1 MRQKAICDHEELLDS
16 LYNRLPSSHLTYR
29 PSLPSIAK
37 EPIAPGPRVSYG
49 VNLDVD
55 SVVVRNKDGSLQ
67 RYPNQAYAHDSR
79 IGQLYY
85 LVSSGSLE
93 RVKALIDAG
102 VNYRVRG
109 DAGTTLLMHACEN
122 LRVSMVEYLLT
133 LPDIEINAQDAMG
146 YKALYFVINAGTNKD
161 ALAMR
166 LEDSDM
172 ENIINTNLM
181 GSLRVARRSVKSMI
195 KNRKG
200 RIIFIGSVVGLL
212 GSPGQMVYAST
223 KAGLIGAARSL
234 AREVGSRGVTVNVVA
249 PGYVDTD
256 MTNDLDEARK
266 DMITSSTPLG
276 RTASASEIA
285 GVVRFLASEDAS
297 YITGAVIPVDG
308 GLGMGH

>member
-1 MRQKAICDHEELLDS
+1 MSSNGVAFVTGGNRGIGLAIAQ
-16 LYNRLPSSHLTYR
+16 RF
-29 PSLPSIAK
+29 A
-37 EPIAPGPRVSYG
+37 
-49 VNLDVD
+49 
-55 SVVVRNKDGSLQ
+55 KDGFKVAISYREQ
-67 RYPNQAYAHDSR
+67 KPNDDFYM
-79 IGQLYY
+79 
-85 LVSSGSLE
+85 
-93 RVKALIDAG
+93 VKADVTDSKSIDAAI
-102 VNYRVRG
+102 
-109 DAGTTLLMHACEN
+109 DEIEKN
-122 LRVSMVEYLLT
+122 LGPLEVV
-133 LPDIEINAQDAMG
+133 
-146 YKALYFVINAGTNKD
+146 VINAGTNKD

-276 RTASASEIA
+276 RTSSASEIA

>member
-1 MRQKAICDHEELLDS
+1 MSSNGVVFVTGGNRGIGLAIAQRFAKDGFKVAISYRDQKPTDDFYMVKADVTDSKSIDSAIDEIERNL
-16 LYNRLPSSHLTYR
+16 
-29 PSLPSIAK
+29 
-37 EPIAPGPRVSYG
+37 GP
-49 VNLDVD
+49 LE
-55 SVVVRNKDGSLQ
+55 VVV
-67 RYPNQAYAHDSR
+67 
-79 IGQLYY
+79 
-85 LVSSGSLE
+85 V
-93 RVKALIDAG
+93 
-102 VNYRVRG
+102 
-109 DAGTTLLMHACEN
+109 
-122 LRVSMVEYLLT
+122 
-133 LPDIEINAQDAMG
+133 
-146 YKALYFVINAGTNKD
+146 NAGTNKD

-276 RTASASEIA
+276 RTASPSEIA
-285 GVVRFLASEDAS
+285 GVVRFLASDDAS

>member
-1 MRQKAICDHEELLDS
+1 MSSNGVVFVTGGNRGIGLAIAQRFAKDGFKVAISYRDQIPTDDFYMVKADVTDS
-16 LYNRLPSSHLTYR
+16 K
-29 PSLPSIAK
+29 SIDSAIDEIEK
-37 EPIAPGPRVSYG
+37 NLGP
-49 VNLDVD
+49 LE
-55 SVVVRNKDGSLQ
+55 VVV
-67 RYPNQAYAHDSR
+67 
-79 IGQLYY
+79 
-85 LVSSGSLE
+85 V
-93 RVKALIDAG
+93 
-102 VNYRVRG
+102 
-109 DAGTTLLMHACEN
+109 
-122 LRVSMVEYLLT
+122 
-133 LPDIEINAQDAMG
+133 
-146 YKALYFVINAGTNKD
+146 NAGTNKD

-276 RTASASEIA
+276 RTASPSEIA
-285 GVVRFLASEDAS
+285 GVVRFLASDDAS

>member
-1 MRQKAICDHEELLDS
+1 MSSNGVVFVTGGNRGIGLAIAQRFAQDGYKVAISYREQK
-16 LYNRLPSSHLTYR
+16 
-29 PSLPSIAK
+29 
-37 EPIAPGPRVSYG
+37 
-49 VNLDVD
+49 
-55 SVVVRNKDGSLQ
+55 
-67 RYPNQAYAHDSR
+67 PNDDFYM
-79 IGQLYY
+79 
-85 LVSSGSLE
+85 
-93 RVKALIDAG
+93 VKADVTDSKSIDVAI
-102 VNYRVRG
+102 
-109 DAGTTLLMHACEN
+109 DEIEKTLGPLE
-122 LRVSMVEYLLT
+122 VV
-133 LPDIEINAQDAMG
+133 
-146 YKALYFVINAGTNKD
+146 VINAGTNKD

-181 GSLRVARRSVKSMI
+181 GSIRVARRSVKSMI

-200 RIIFIGSVVGLL
+200 RIIFIGSVVGML

-285 GVVRFLASEDAS
+285 GVVSFLASEDAS

>member
-1 MRQKAICDHEELLDS
+1 MSANGVVFVTGGNRGIGLAIAQ
-16 LYNRLPSSHLTYR
+16 RF
-29 PSLPSIAK
+29 A
-37 EPIAPGPRVSYG
+37 
-49 VNLDVD
+49 
-55 SVVVRNKDGSLQ
+55 KDGFKVAISYREQ
-67 RYPNQAYAHDSR
+67 KPNDDFYM
-79 IGQLYY
+79 
-85 LVSSGSLE
+85 
-93 RVKALIDAG
+93 VKADVTDSKSIDAAI
-102 VNYRVRG
+102 
-109 DAGTTLLMHACEN
+109 DEIEKN
-122 LRVSMVEYLLT
+122 LGPLEVV
-133 LPDIEINAQDAMG
+133 
-146 YKALYFVINAGTNKD
+146 VINAGTNKD

>member
-1 MRQKAICDHEELLDS
+1 MSSNGVVFVTGGNRGIGLAIAQRFAKDGFKVAISYRDQKPSEDFYMVKADVTDSKSIDSAIDEIEKNL
-16 LYNRLPSSHLTYR
+16 
-29 PSLPSIAK
+29 
-37 EPIAPGPRVSYG
+37 GP
-49 VNLDVD
+49 LDV
-55 SVVVRNKDGSLQ
+55 V
-67 RYPNQAYAHDSR
+67 
-79 IGQLYY
+79 
-85 LVSSGSLE
+85 
-93 RVKALIDAG
+93 
-102 VNYRVRG
+102 
-109 DAGTTLLMHACEN
+109 
-122 LRVSMVEYLLT
+122 
-133 LPDIEINAQDAMG
+133 
-146 YKALYFVINAGTNKD
+146 VINAGTNKD

-266 DMITSSTPLG
+266 DMIASSTPLG

-297 YITGAVIPVDG
+297 FITGAVIPVDG

>member
-1 MRQKAICDHEELLDS
+1 MSSNGVAFVTGGNRGIGLAIAQ
-16 LYNRLPSSHLTYR
+16 RF
-29 PSLPSIAK
+29 A
-37 EPIAPGPRVSYG
+37 
-49 VNLDVD
+49 
-55 SVVVRNKDGSLQ
+55 KDGFKVAISYREQ
-67 RYPNQAYAHDSR
+67 KPNDDFYM
-79 IGQLYY
+79 
-85 LVSSGSLE
+85 
-93 RVKALIDAG
+93 VKADVTDSKSIDAAI
-102 VNYRVRG
+102 
-109 DAGTTLLMHACEN
+109 DEIEKN
-122 LRVSMVEYLLT
+122 LGPLEVV
-133 LPDIEINAQDAMG
+133 
-146 YKALYFVINAGTNKD
+146 VINAGTNKD

-276 RTASASEIA
+276 RTACASEIA

>member
-1 MRQKAICDHEELLDS
+1 MSSNGVVFVTGGNRGIGLAIAQRFAKDGFKVAISYREQKPSDDFYMVKADVTDSKSIDLAIDEIEKNL
-16 LYNRLPSSHLTYR
+16 
-29 PSLPSIAK
+29 
-37 EPIAPGPRVSYG
+37 GP
-49 VNLDVD
+49 LDV
-55 SVVVRNKDGSLQ
+55 V
-67 RYPNQAYAHDSR
+67 
-79 IGQLYY
+79 
-85 LVSSGSLE
+85 
-93 RVKALIDAG
+93 
-102 VNYRVRG
+102 
-109 DAGTTLLMHACEN
+109 
-122 LRVSMVEYLLT
+122 
-133 LPDIEINAQDAMG
+133 
-146 YKALYFVINAGTNKD
+146 VINAGTNKD

-200 RIIFIGSVVGLL
+200 TIIFIGSVVGLL

-266 DMITSSTPLG
+266 DMIASSTPLG

-297 YITGAVIPVDG
+297 FITGAVIPVDG

>member
-1 MRQKAICDHEELLDS
+1 MSSNGVVFVTGGNRGIGLAIAQRFAQDGFKVAISYREQKPAQDF
-16 LYNRLPSSHLTYR
+16 YM
-29 PSLPSIAK
+29 
-37 EPIAPGPRVSYG
+37 
-49 VNLDVD
+49 
-55 SVVVRNKDGSLQ
+55 
-67 RYPNQAYAHDSR
+67 
-79 IGQLYY
+79 
-85 LVSSGSLE
+85 
-93 RVKALIDAG
+93 VKADVTDSKSIDAAI
-102 VNYRVRG
+102 
-109 DAGTTLLMHACEN
+109 DEIEKN
-122 LRVSMVEYLLT
+122 LGPLEVV
-133 LPDIEINAQDAMG
+133 
-146 YKALYFVINAGTNKD
+146 VINAGTNKD

-172 ENIINTNLM
+172 EHIINTNLM
-181 GSLRVARRSVKSMI
+181 GSIRVARRSVKSMI

-200 RIIFIGSVVGLL
+200 RIIFIGSVVGML

>member
-1 MRQKAICDHEELLDS
+1 MSSNGVVFVTGGNRGIGLAIAQ
-16 LYNRLPSSHLTYR
+16 RF
-29 PSLPSIAK
+29 A
-37 EPIAPGPRVSYG
+37 
-49 VNLDVD
+49 
-55 SVVVRNKDGSLQ
+55 KDGFKVAISYREQ
-67 RYPNQAYAHDSR
+67 KPNDDFYM
-79 IGQLYY
+79 
-85 LVSSGSLE
+85 
-93 RVKALIDAG
+93 VKADVTDSKSIDAAI
-102 VNYRVRG
+102 
-109 DAGTTLLMHACEN
+109 DEIEKN
-122 LRVSMVEYLLT
+122 LGPLEVV
-133 LPDIEINAQDAMG
+133 
-146 YKALYFVINAGTNKD
+146 VINAGTNKD

-200 RIIFIGSVVGLL
+200 RIILIGSVVGML

>member
-1 MRQKAICDHEELLDS
+1 MSSNGVVFVTGGNRGIGLAIAQRFAKDGFKVAISYRDQKPTDDFYMVKADVTDSKSIDSAIDEIEKNL
-16 LYNRLPSSHLTYR
+16 
-29 PSLPSIAK
+29 
-37 EPIAPGPRVSYG
+37 GP
-49 VNLDVD
+49 LE
-55 SVVVRNKDGSLQ
+55 VVV
-67 RYPNQAYAHDSR
+67 
-79 IGQLYY
+79 
-85 LVSSGSLE
+85 V
-93 RVKALIDAG
+93 
-102 VNYRVRG
+102 
-109 DAGTTLLMHACEN
+109 
-122 LRVSMVEYLLT
+122 
-133 LPDIEINAQDAMG
+133 
-146 YKALYFVINAGTNKD
+146 NAGTNKD

-166 LEDSDM
+166 LEDNDM

-256 MTNDLDEARK
+256 MTNDIDEARK

-276 RTASASEIA
+276 RTASPSEIA
-285 GVVRFLASEDAS
+285 GVVRFLASDDAS

>member
-1 MRQKAICDHEELLDS
+1 MSSNGVVFVTGGNRGIGLAIAQRFAKDGFKVAISYREQKPSDNFYMVKADVTDSKSIDLAIDEIEKNL
-16 LYNRLPSSHLTYR
+16 
-29 PSLPSIAK
+29 
-37 EPIAPGPRVSYG
+37 GP
-49 VNLDVD
+49 LDV
-55 SVVVRNKDGSLQ
+55 V
-67 RYPNQAYAHDSR
+67 
-79 IGQLYY
+79 
-85 LVSSGSLE
+85 
-93 RVKALIDAG
+93 
-102 VNYRVRG
+102 
-109 DAGTTLLMHACEN
+109 
-122 LRVSMVEYLLT
+122 
-133 LPDIEINAQDAMG
+133 
-146 YKALYFVINAGTNKD
+146 VINAGTNKD

-200 RIIFIGSVVGLL
+200 TIIFIGSVVGLL

-256 MTNDLDEARK
+256 MTNELDEARK
-266 DMITSSTPLG
+266 DMIATSTPLG

-285 GVVRFLASEDAS
+285 GVVRFLASDDAS
-297 YITGAVIPVDG
+297 FITGAVIPVDG

>member
-1 MRQKAICDHEELLDS
+1 MSSNGVAFVTGGNRGIGLAIAQ
-16 LYNRLPSSHLTYR
+16 RF
-29 PSLPSIAK
+29 A
-37 EPIAPGPRVSYG
+37 
-49 VNLDVD
+49 
-55 SVVVRNKDGSLQ
+55 KDGFKVAISYREQ
-67 RYPNQAYAHDSR
+67 KPNDDFYM
-79 IGQLYY
+79 
-85 LVSSGSLE
+85 
-93 RVKALIDAG
+93 VKADVTDSKSIDAAI
-102 VNYRVRG
+102 
-109 DAGTTLLMHACEN
+109 DEIEKN
-122 LRVSMVEYLLT
+122 LGPLEVV
-133 LPDIEINAQDAMG
+133 
-146 YKALYFVINAGTNKD
+146 VINAGTNKD

-172 ENIINTNLM
+172 ANIINTNLM

>member
-1 MRQKAICDHEELLDS
+1 MSSNGVVFVTGGNRGIGLAIAQRFAKDGFKVAISYRDQKPTDDFYMVKADVTDSKSIDSAIDEIEKNL
-16 LYNRLPSSHLTYR
+16 
-29 PSLPSIAK
+29 
-37 EPIAPGPRVSYG
+37 GP
-49 VNLDVD
+49 LE
-55 SVVVRNKDGSLQ
+55 VVV
-67 RYPNQAYAHDSR
+67 
-79 IGQLYY
+79 
-85 LVSSGSLE
+85 V
-93 RVKALIDAG
+93 
-102 VNYRVRG
+102 
-109 DAGTTLLMHACEN
+109 
-122 LRVSMVEYLLT
+122 
-133 LPDIEINAQDAMG
+133 
-146 YKALYFVINAGTNKD
+146 NAGTNKD

-276 RTASASEIA
+276 RTASPSEIA
-285 GVVRFLASEDAS
+285 GVVRFLASDDAS

>member
-1 MRQKAICDHEELLDS
+1 MSSNGVVFVTGGNRGIGLAIAQRFAKDGFKVAISYREQKPSDDFYMVKADVTDSKSIDSAIDEIEKNL
-16 LYNRLPSSHLTYR
+16 
-29 PSLPSIAK
+29 
-37 EPIAPGPRVSYG
+37 GP
-49 VNLDVD
+49 LDV
-55 SVVVRNKDGSLQ
+55 V
-67 RYPNQAYAHDSR
+67 
-79 IGQLYY
+79 
-85 LVSSGSLE
+85 
-93 RVKALIDAG
+93 
-102 VNYRVRG
+102 
-109 DAGTTLLMHACEN
+109 
-122 LRVSMVEYLLT
+122 
-133 LPDIEINAQDAMG
+133 
-146 YKALYFVINAGTNKD
+146 VINAGTNKD

-212 GSPGQMVYAST
+212 GSPGQMAYAST

-266 DMITSSTPLG
+266 DMIASSTPLG

-297 YITGAVIPVDG
+297 FITGAVIPVDG

>member
-1 MRQKAICDHEELLDS
+1 MSSNGVVFVTGGNRGIGLAIAQRFAKDGFKVAISYREQKPSDDFYMVKADVTDSKSIDSAIDEIEKNL
-16 LYNRLPSSHLTYR
+16 
-29 PSLPSIAK
+29 
-37 EPIAPGPRVSYG
+37 GP
-49 VNLDVD
+49 LDV
-55 SVVVRNKDGSLQ
+55 V
-67 RYPNQAYAHDSR
+67 
-79 IGQLYY
+79 
-85 LVSSGSLE
+85 
-93 RVKALIDAG
+93 
-102 VNYRVRG
+102 
-109 DAGTTLLMHACEN
+109 
-122 LRVSMVEYLLT
+122 
-133 LPDIEINAQDAMG
+133 
-146 YKALYFVINAGTNKD
+146 VINAGTNKD
-161 ALAMR
+161 TLAMR

-181 GSLRVARRSVKSMI
+181 GSIRVARRSVKSMI

-200 RIIFIGSVVGLL
+200 RIIFIGSVVGML

-276 RTASASEIA
+276 RTASPNEIA
-285 GVVRFLASEDAS
+285 GVVKFLASEDAS

>member
-1 MRQKAICDHEELLDS
+1 MSSNGVVFVTGGNRGIGLAIAQRFAKDGFKVAISYREHKPTDDFYMVKADVTNSKSIDS
-16 LYNRLPSSHLTYR
+16 AIDEIEKNL
-29 PSLPSIAK
+29 
-37 EPIAPGPRVSYG
+37 GP
-49 VNLDVD
+49 LDV
-55 SVVVRNKDGSLQ
+55 V
-67 RYPNQAYAHDSR
+67 
-79 IGQLYY
+79 
-85 LVSSGSLE
+85 
-93 RVKALIDAG
+93 
-102 VNYRVRG
+102 
-109 DAGTTLLMHACEN
+109 
-122 LRVSMVEYLLT
+122 
-133 LPDIEINAQDAMG
+133 
-146 YKALYFVINAGTNKD
+146 VINAGTNKD

-266 DMITSSTPLG
+266 DMIASSTPLG

-297 YITGAVIPVDG
+297 FITGAVIPVDG